1 MPKKKLRVE
10 VSDEEGNRYSVCL
23 EGNVTRKK
31 ATCLLDIIELL
42 GGVQGGEEKQS
53 NVVSS
58 SKFEKT
64 RVIVEKRF
72 PLAWFSSKD
81 VLEAYEQEFN
91 EHLSLSTV
99 STYLSRMA
107 DRGFLM
113 RQGQSNKRTYRIV
126 IVATQKKP
134 KFMEER

>member
-1 MPKKKLRVE
+1 MPTKKLRVE

-42 GGVQGGEEKQS
+42 GGVHGEEGKQS
-53 NVVSS
+53 NVVNS

-64 RVIVEKRF
+64 RAVVEKHF

-99 STYLSRMA
+99 STYLARMA

-126 IVATQKKP
+126 TVAAQKIS